1 MRISFELYH
10 YNYSYLNI
18 INTNTATNIN
28 TIINFM

>member
-1 MRISFELYH
+1 MRISFELYL

-18 INTNTATNIN
+18 INTATNIN